1 MLSPPGQT
9 VPESEKREKQVA
21 KAWEEDEGDIQII
34 QTEPKGQ
41 AGKNKIFKCS
51 VSEVMFSK
59 GILLIICSLTSL
71 TQLSCTRPV
80 GKLLYI
86 NL

>member
-34 QTEPKGQ
+34 QTEPKEQ
-41 AGKNKIFKCS
+41 AGKDKILKSS
-51 VSEVMFSK
+51 VSEVMLCM
-59 GILLIICSLTSL
+59 GCS
-71 TQLSCTRPV
+71 
-80 GKLLYI
+80 
-86 NL
+86 N